1 MNYGWFIWIL
11 LPGTFIP
18 GVLIAIFGNRQSGHA
33 LELLAE

>member
-11 LPGTFIP
+11 PGTFIP
-18 GVLIAIFGNRQSGHA
+18 GLLIAIFGNRRSGRA

>member
-11 LPGTFIP
+11 LPRTFIP
-18 GVLIAIFGNRQSGHA
+18 SVLIAIFGNRQSGRA